1 MQILWSH
8 RSAGGSTVQQAKPAV
23 QIEDPADSKNKKI
36 TILLMDDQD
45 DFRSLVAEYFEFE
58 GFRVIQA
65 TDGQD
70 ALDKLAGEKVDIII
84 SDTTNNIGMGGIEFA
99 KKRPLE
105 IPFILISS
113 HFPDNLNES
122 ELNLSARISKGRS
135 EVLLDNVRN
144 ILRIA

>member
-1 MQILWSH
+1 MQILWH
-8 RSAGGSTVQQAKPAV
+8 HGSVDGSVQQANPSV
-23 QIEDPADSKNKKI
+23 RIEDPDSSANKKI
-36 TILLMDDQD
+36 TILLMDDENR
-45 DFRSLVAEYFEFE
+45 FRADLAEYLECE

-84 SDTTNNIGMGGIEFA
+84 SDTTNSIGMGGVEFA

-113 HFPDNLNES
+113 HFPDGLNES
-122 ELNLSARISKGRS
+122 ELNLSAKISKGS
-135 EVLLDNVRN
+135 PEVLVDNIRR
-144 ILRIA
+144 ILQVT